1 VVRRPAVAFIA
12 GLFLAGLALRPP
24 IVGVGPLIP
33 AIQDDLDVSH
43 AVVGLLGTIPVL
55 CMGLFALPAPALS
68 RRYGS
73 RLSIA
78 ACLALIGLFGVA
90 RAAAP
95 GAAVIIVLTFGVG
108 IGLGFAQALMP
119 VAVKE
124 RFADRP
130 ALATG
135 IYVLGINLG
144 SAISSALAVPLS
156 HAAGSWRWSVATF
169 SLATC
174 VLVLAW
180 VWLTR
185 HEPSHSRADVVR
197 ARLPW
202 RSGLAWRLVAI
213 FGAMGC
219 VFYGLNSWLPDA
231 YVERGWSEGKAG
243 ALLGVLNVT
252 ALVTT
257 IVIPPLADRH
267 GARRLYLVLFSALF
281 LVSTVGFAAV
291 EGGAWVWA
299 VTTGLCVGAM
309 FPLVMTLPVDI
320 GRRPADVGAVAGL
333 MLGVGYTISAVG
345 PLLLGAVRDATGSFT
360 TTLWLIAGAAAIL
373 FALCAPMSAERIGR
387 GVDAP
392 AAP

>member
-1 VVRRPAVAFIA
+1 MA

-24 IVGVGPLIP
+24 VVGVGPLIP

-43 AVVGLLGTIPVL
+43 AVVGLLGTIPCCAWACSL
-55 CMGLFALPAPALS
+55 CRRRPSAPLRVAALD
-68 RRYGS
+68 RRLPRADR
-73 RLSIA
+73 RLRHR
-78 ACLALIGLFGVA
+78 A
-90 RAAAP
+90 RG
-95 GAAVIIVLTFGVG
+95 GAWGCAVILLTFGVG

-124 RFADRP
+124 RFAGRP

-144 SAISSALAVPLS
+144 SGLSSALAVPL
-156 HAAGSWRWSVATF
+156 ADARGQ
-169 SLATC
+169 LALVGRDLLGVGTC

-185 HEPSHSRADVVR
+185 NEPSHQRVDVAR

-213 FGAMGC
+213 FGSMGC

-267 GARRLYLVLFSALF
+267 GSRRLYLVLFSALF
-281 LVSTVGFAAV
+281 VVSTIGFAAL

-320 GRRPADVGAVAGL
+320 GRAPAEVGAVAGL
-333 MLGVGYTISAVG
+333 MLGVGYTISAIG
-345 PLLLGAVRDATGSFT
+345 PLALGGVRDATGDFT
-360 TTLWLIAGAAAIL
+360 ATLWLIAGSAAIL
-373 FALCAPMSAERIGR
+373 FALCAAMSTERIGR
-387 GVDAP
+387 GVSARRVS
-392 AAP
+392 